1 MPEAVL
7 RATNEAGET
16 YDDPSEGL
24 LLDLISVLD
33 DENTFLIV
41 ERRSDPTGN
50 SYAQTLRSIIDGTY
64 LVEYQDGS
72 LDNHYACD
80 GVDYRTAHTLIVG
93 WAFDVP
99 GWRDEG
105 SWSRVEL

>member
-1 MPEAVL
+1 MPDGVL
-7 RATNEAGET
+7 RAINEAGQA
-16 YDDPSEGL
+16 YNDPSEEL

-33 DENTFLIV
+33 DDNTFLIV
-41 ERRSDPTGN
+41 ERLSDATGN
-50 SYAQTLRSIIDGTY
+50 SYAQTLRSVVDGTY

-72 LDNHYACD
+72 LDKHYACD
-80 GVDYRTAHTLIVG
+80 GVDYRTAHTLLAG

-99 GWRDEG
+99 GWRDRV